1 MTIET
6 WVKRSPFIRKMMKVF
21 EVNHLRMD
29 VKVKWPMKNDL
40 AKHIYRNRVHW
51 IYSESGKRHSVVHE
65 VLHALKRST
74 KTNTDVRQYGY
85 DYDPEE
91 YEALWWEIRYMRST
105 KVCVHRIMRQMIRE
119 TAYPREFIETLW
131 DTKLGKMGW

>member
-1 MTIET
+1 MKIET

-29 VKVKWPMKNDL
+29 VKVRWPMKDDY
-40 AKHIYRNRVHW
+40 AKHIYRNRTHW
-51 IYSESGKRHSVVHE
+51 VYSNSNKRCSVVHE
-65 VLHALKRST
+65 ILHALRRAT
-74 KTNTDVRQYGY
+74 KTNTGVREYNY
-85 DYDPEE
+85 DHDPEE

-105 KVCVHRIMRQMIRE
+105 RFSSQRIIKQKMRE

-131 DTKLGKMGW
+131 DTKLGRMGW